1 MLKNL
6 RLKIKN
12 HSRGITLIEIIVV
25 IFIIILF
32 SLILIVD
39 FPKNLRQFALKRVVY
54 KLAQDIKETED
65 LSLSGVHI
73 SDKNGS
79 PILLKGYGIY
89 FFDPLSDSTHYLI
102 YADVNNN
109 QKYEDEPNLHNC
121 GDNLQFTCCDL
132 VDQTLQPLAT
142 DCVLEIVDISKENRS
157 LSIEKFVDK
166 ENQEIS
172 GTGISINFIPPN
184 PTIKITK
191 DVGEPEELEYVGIV
205 LKNTDNLTK
214 KVIINIAGLINIEQ

>member
-1 MLKNL
+1 LLKNL